1 MEHVD
6 TVIVGQGI
14 AGTCLA
20 WQLLWRGRNVR
31 IIERGD
37 RVTTSRVAA
46 GIINPITGQRVALSW
61 QVKDFF
67 AEAVP
72 FYRRTEQELGGTFL
86 TLLRHVRLLKNA
98 DEQARFA
105 RKREDPAFAEWLSSP
120 QPSPLLDASQF
131 LAQDPGFEMMHGGW
145 LNVAAW
151 LDASAAH
158 FRKLGVYLDGEAPE
172 DSVTWHS
179 DSAQLSLPQP
189 LVARHVVWCTGH
201 AASHS
206 TLFPWLKWRSARGDI
221 LTIHA
226 PELTESRMVVRG
238 GWLLPLGRDGLF
250 RTGST
255 YDWANLRAVPCPE
268 GRAQI
273 ESRLHTLLRVP
284 WSTTDHQAGI
294 RPIINESKAIA
305 SLHPG
310 RPACGFFNGLGS
322 KGVLHAPRISGQ
334 FASALCGKRLPDS
347 DFDL

>member
-14 AGTCLA
+14 AGTSLA

-61 QVKDFF
+61 RVKEFF

-72 FYRRTEQELGGTFL
+72 FYRRTEQELGATFL

-98 DEQARFA
+98 DEHARFEK
-105 RKREDPAFAEWLSSP
+105 KRADPAFAEWLSTP
-120 QPSPLLDASQF
+120 QPAPLLDPAQF
-131 LAQDPGFEMMHGGW
+131 AADDPGFEMEHGGW

-158 FRKLGVYLDGEAPE
+158 FRRLGMYLEGEVPEESVSWQPDGAL
-172 DSVTWHS
+172 
-179 DSAQLSLPQP
+179 LSLPQP
-189 LVARHVVWCTGH
+189 LCARHVVWCTGH
-201 AASHS
+201 SASRS
-206 TLFPWLKWRSARGDI
+206 SLFPWLKWRSARGDI

-226 PELTESRMVVRG
+226 PELREQRMVVRG

-255 YDWANLRAVPCPE
+255 YDWAHLHAVPSPA
-268 GRAQI
+268 GRAEI
-273 ESRLHTLLRVP
+273 ESRLHALLRVP
-284 WSTTDHQAGI
+284 WTTVDHQAGV

-334 FASALCGKRLPDS
+334 FAAVLCGEGAAES
-347 DFDL
+347 GFDL